1 MLDILHPIIENSSLN
16 KIAKIFIKKRK
27 KRDAIEFITNES
39 YFTFDEDNQ
48 IKEVKLRE
56 RLFSHKI
63 VEECMIIA
71 NVAASKFIKK
81 NNFPCL
87 YRVHERPPREKVEET
102 ANFNAND
109 YSPDA
114 SAIAQRRAQT
124 S

>member
-1 MLDILHPIIENSSLN
+1 MVQNFLENTDKYEELSDEIKKNILSLN

-39 YFTFDEDNQ
+39 YFTFNEDNQ

-71 NVAASKFIKK
+71 NVAASKFI
-81 NNFPCL
+81 
-87 YRVHERPPREKVEET
+87 
-102 ANFNAND
+102 
-109 YSPDA
+109 
-114 SAIAQRRAQT
+114 
-124 S
+124 